1 MSLTFLKF
9 KIISQRDMQS
19 FETVYETI
27 LINRDHI
34 VSIKP
39 IKMVVE
45 ERVMDGYW
53 VRTSNGKKY
62 RAIEVPLAVSD
73 LLREECTGKKALD
86 VGNVDLR
93 LEQVM
98 N

>member
-1 MSLTFLKF
+1 
-9 KIISQRDMQS
+9 MQS

-53 VRTSNGKKY
+53 LRTSNGKKY

>member
-53 VRTSNGKKY
+53 LRTSNGKKY